1 MKKIKSAI
9 ILFIVLCNLTSVF
22 GQERTILR
30 GRVIDIDDKSTIVG
44 ANIVEFDKDN
54 RIINGTTT
62 NVSGDFVLT
71 MRNPS
76 NVVRVSV
83 MGYKPQ
89 EIMVE
94 PNKSIVVELV
104 PEAVAIGEIKV
115 VAEIRSSNSLTNI
128 NDRDKAGASVK
139 IDLAEMQDAGV
150 TSAADAL
157 QGKISG
163 LDIISASGDPG
174 SGSQLVIRGLSSM
187 GNNQPLIVID
197 GIPQFKIERG
207 SIDLT
212 SADSE
217 DISNLINIALQDI
230 KSIEVLK
237 DAASTSIYGSRGAD
251 GVLLIETH
259 KGRMGK
265 VQFDYQYKNN
275 YSIQPPAIPMLSG
288 DEYIMLQLEEWHNA
302 RGVFNIAPEI
312 AYDRDYVD
320 FYNYSAN
327 TDWLKEITKNGTSHD
342 HYFSVSGGGE
352 KTRYFASFGY
362 LNEGGTTINTGYK
375 RFSTRINLDYFLSR
389 NLLFQVKFNYTSSL
403 TERNLELSGR
413 NIREMAYIKSPN
425 MSVWE
430 YDVNGNLTG
439 EYFTPILSYQ
449 GSGLTYFNPVA
460 VANLGRRGEDFN
472 KLENTF
478 MLQYRVN
485 DWITL
490 RETVSF
496 QYAGTK
502 DKRYL
507 PYNAIGADWLNYQI
521 NKAEE
526 SNNNQLGIQ
535 TETQVAFGSPFKNK
549 KHELSGAIT
558 WSTNQQRSRWMNIQS
573 SKIPSTNIQD
583 PSVDAVINW
592 IGTGSGENRLL
603 SGTSNINYKYADKYM
618 FQTILRAD
626 AHSSFGANH
635 RWGMFYGISLGWRFS
650 NESWLNS
657 IPWLGES
664 MFRIGYG
671 VSGRQPGDVY
681 ARFSTYEST
690 TTGAYIL
697 DPAIAPTRLQLNN
710 LRWET
715 IASWNFGGEFSLFKD
730 RLFFEGDI
738 YKKLTSDLLFN
749 NYNIPLTTG
758 YDQLR
763 YLNGGEMTN
772 KGWELMADL
781 KAFRN
786 KNWLVSFNINLSQNI
801 NTFNKLPENFNTE
814 RSTSIGNGQYPL
826 RVVEGEPIGSFFGF
840 RYLGVYPSDK
850 EVVAKD
856 ADGNILYDIK
866 GKIIP
871 MRYMDSYV
879 FKGGDPMYQDIN
891 YDGKIDINDVV
902 YIGDSNPNLI
912 GGVGSNAKF
921 KNWDFS
927 VSFHYRLGFDIING
941 IALQTQAMN
950 SRDNQSKAV
959 LNRWR
964 VKGQQEKGL
973 LPRAYMNHPANNL
986 GSDRYVEKGNFVRL
1000 NNIKIGYM
1008 LSNEICR
1015 KLGVRKVNVA
1025 LSARK
1030 LFTWTGYTGQDPE
1043 IGQDASNPFW
1053 IGVDYARTPPPKIF
1067 SFSIGIGF

>member
-1 MKKIKSAI
+1 
-9 ILFIVLCNLTSVF
+9 
-22 GQERTILR
+22 
-30 GRVIDIDDKSTIVG
+30 
-44 ANIVEFDKDN
+44 
-54 RIINGTTT
+54 
-62 NVSGDFVLT
+62 
-71 MRNPS
+71 
-76 NVVRVSV
+76 

-549 KHELSGAIT
+549 
-558 WSTNQQRSRWMNIQS
+558 NMNCRVQLPGQPI
-573 SKIPSTNIQD
+573 
-583 PSVDAVINW
+583 
-592 IGTGSGENRLL
+592 
-603 SGTSNINYKYADKYM
+603 SNV
-618 FQTILRAD
+618 
-626 AHSSFGANH
+626 
-635 RWGMFYGISLGWRFS
+635 
-650 NESWLNS
+650 
-657 IPWLGES
+657 P
-664 MFRIGYG
+664 
-671 VSGRQPGDVY
+671 
-681 ARFSTYEST
+681 
-690 TTGAYIL
+690 
-697 DPAIAPTRLQLNN
+697 
-710 LRWET
+710 
-715 IASWNFGGEFSLFKD
+715 
-730 RLFFEGDI
+730 
-738 YKKLTSDLLFN
+738 
-749 NYNIPLTTG
+749 
-758 YDQLR
+758 
-763 YLNGGEMTN
+763 
-772 KGWELMADL
+772 
-781 KAFRN
+781 
-786 KNWLVSFNINLSQNI
+786 
-801 NTFNKLPENFNTE
+801 
-814 RSTSIGNGQYPL
+814 
-826 RVVEGEPIGSFFGF
+826 
-840 RYLGVYPSDK
+840 
-850 EVVAKD
+850 
-856 ADGNILYDIK
+856 DG
-866 GKIIP
+866 
-871 MRYMDSYV
+871 
-879 FKGGDPMYQDIN
+879 
-891 YDGKIDINDVV
+891 
-902 YIGDSNPNLI
+902 
-912 GGVGSNAKF
+912 
-921 KNWDFS
+921 
-927 VSFHYRLGFDIING
+927 
-941 IALQTQAMN
+941 
-950 SRDNQSKAV
+950 
-959 LNRWR
+959 
-964 VKGQQEKGL
+964 
-973 LPRAYMNHPANNL
+973 
-986 GSDRYVEKGNFVRL
+986 
-1000 NNIKIGYM
+1000 
-1008 LSNEICR
+1008 
-1015 KLGVRKVNVA
+1015 
-1025 LSARK
+1025 
-1030 LFTWTGYTGQDPE
+1030 
-1043 IGQDASNPFW
+1043 
-1053 IGVDYARTPPPKIF
+1053 
-1067 SFSIGIGF
+1067 